1 MVVERQARAHIAI
14 RRTEDIR
21 DADWLALRSQFW
33 DGESEEE
40 HYQSLKKF
48 TATHAPYFA
57 LIANGED
64 GERIGFAEIS
74 VRKDYV
80 NGTEFSPVLFLE
92 GIFVL
97 PPYRGMGVSRALCR
111 AAEDWGRA
119 HELREFASDSDIDN
133 EVSIAAHLGLGFEE
147 TDRVVYFRK
156 ILDAPADGPPAR
168 HSEERNGE

>member
-1 MVVERQARAHIAI
+1 MPVDRQAGANIAI

-21 DADWLALRSQFW
+21 DADWLALRSAFW

-48 TATHAPYFA
+48 TATHAPYFVF
-57 LIANGED
+57 IATGKD
-64 GERIGFAEIS
+64 GERLGFAEIS

-80 NGTEFSPVLFLE
+80 NGTESSPVLYLE
-92 GIFVL
+92 GIFAL
-97 PPYRGMGVSRALCR
+97 PQYRGMGVSRALCR

-119 HELREFASDSDIDN
+119 QGIREFASDSDIDN
-133 EVSIAAHLGLGFEE
+133 EVSIAAHRALGFEE

-156 ILDAPADGPPAR
+156 VLDGPSR
-168 HSEERNGE
+168 RSEETHGE

>member
-1 MVVERQARAHIAI
+1 MAVDRQARARIAI

-21 DADWLALRSQFW
+21 DPDWLALRSAFW

-40 HYQSLKKF
+40 HYESLKKF
-48 TATHAPYFA
+48 ISTHAPYFA
-57 LIANGED
+57 FIASGED
-64 GERIGFAEIS
+64 GERLGFAEIS

-80 NGTEFSPVLFLE
+80 NGTETSPVLFLE

-97 PPYRGMGVSRALCR
+97 PQCRGMGVSRALCL
-111 AAEDWGRA
+111 AAEAWGRA
-119 HELREFASDSDIDN
+119 QGIREFASDSDIDN

-156 ILDAPADGPPAR
+156 ILDGPADDPPAR
-168 HSEERNGE
+168 HSEEYHGE